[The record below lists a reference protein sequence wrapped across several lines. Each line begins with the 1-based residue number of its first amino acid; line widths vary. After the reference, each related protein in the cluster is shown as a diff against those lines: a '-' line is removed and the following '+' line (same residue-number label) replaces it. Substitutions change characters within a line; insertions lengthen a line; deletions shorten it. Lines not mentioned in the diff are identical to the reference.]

1 MSNSLERKNIPISDY
16 RVFGGPDNGL
26 MQITPAKHSKAIEI
40 YNKMRNDNWHE
51 NEVDMSMDVSQWSM
65 LTDAEQDAYRKALA
79 FLSNLD
85 GMQLH
90 NLEIV
95 SQACTSPWYKMAMA
109 RQVYD
114 ESLHVMTY
122 SLMIE
127 TMGFDAN
134 ETYNMFMTDEL
145 LYSKNQ
151 FVKNMN
157 ALVNGDNSLEGY
169 VLSTVAN
176 QALEGIMF
184 QSGFL
189 IFYALSEAG
198 KMHASAKQIKFVHR
212 DEQNHLRL
220 FFSMYADLEKEN
232 PDVFTYD
239 LKERCRD
246 VLRQAAEI
254 EKVWGI
260 YLVSGGIMGLSE
272 KVITGY
278 VEHLADYFADG
289 LGLGL
294 IYGENEIT
302 PNPCDW
308 VNERMSE
315 FGIDTNFFEDK
326 EDAYDSGVEW

>member
-1 MSNSLERKNIPISDY
+1 MSNSLERALIPISDY
-16 RVFGGPDNGL
+16 RVFNGPDNGL
-26 MQITPAKHSKAIEI
+26 MQITPSKHPKAIEV

-51 NEVDMSMDVSQWSM
+51 NEVDMSMDVATWGT
-65 LTDAEQDAYRKALA
+65 LTDAEKRAYRMALA

-127 TMGFDAN
+127 TMGFDAV
-134 ETYNMFMTDEL
+134 ETYNMFMTDDILFE
-145 LYSKNQ
+145 KNR

-157 ALVNGDNSLEGY
+157 ALVNGNDSLEGY
-169 VLSTVAN
+169 ILSTVAN

-189 IFYALSEAG
+189 IFYVLSEGG
-198 KMHASAKQIKFVHR
+198 KMHASAKQIKFIQR
-212 DEQNHLRL
+212 DELNHLRL
-220 FFSMYADLEKEN
+220 FFYKYADLRTEN
-232 PDVFTYD
+232 PDAFTPALEARAKAV
-239 LKERCRD
+239 LKE
-246 VLRQAAEI
+246 AAEMEI
-254 EKVWGI
+254 RWGKHLI
-260 YLVSGGIMGLSE
+260 KDGIMGLSDE
-272 KVITGY
+272 IVEGY
-278 VEHLADYFADG
+278 VKHLADYFADG

-294 IYGENEIT
+294 IYGTDGIT
-302 PNPCDW
+302 PNPCEW

-315 FGIDTNFFEDK
+315 FGIDVNFFEDK
-326 EDAYDSGVEW
+326 PDDYDSGVDW